1 MYTCRGRAD
10 AGGLKIA
17 YRKVE
22 PSKVKKNGLPPVLL
36 LHGIG
41 SHSYC
46 YRDLMRLLAEKGF
59 TAYAVDWPGHGASD
73 KARMC

>member
-1 MYTCRGRAD
+1 M
-10 AGGLKIA
+10 
-17 YRKVE
+17 
-22 PSKVKKNGLPPVLL
+22 

-59 TAYAVDWPGHGASD
+59 TVYAMDWPGHGASD
-73 KARMC
+73 KVRMVCAKFLFNFAFLLGFLATQEGLVLPISC